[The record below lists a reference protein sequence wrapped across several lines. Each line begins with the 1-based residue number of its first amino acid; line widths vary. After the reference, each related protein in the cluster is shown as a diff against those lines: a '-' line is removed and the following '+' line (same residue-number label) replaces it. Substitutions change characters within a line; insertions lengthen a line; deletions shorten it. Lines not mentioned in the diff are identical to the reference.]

1 MTIHRSTGAAAA
13 LAVIFFGLASGRA
26 EAASLSRAWVSGHG
40 VDQAGC
46 GAPASPCR
54 TFQYT
59 HDNIVASGGEI
70 DVLDPAGYGPITI
83 TKALSIVNDGVGVAG
98 VQQGTSGAD
107 AIVVNAGASDAVSLR
122 GLSVEGLNNGQNGL
136 TFNSGAALTI
146 ANCAFRRFSNDGIFI
161 NASGAMTFSI
171 ADTSIDGDSYGVDIE
186 GTAAVTGIINRTA
199 TNNNAF
205 GVIQVGNDA
214 AAVTIVDSVSAN
226 NLTAGYSFVTG
237 KATLTRATASG
248 NEIGIRVIT
257 TKAVFVAD
265 SNASNNSVYGL
276 YNSGTA
282 VLTRFVA
289 TGNGTGVFTGSGAS
303 FTYGDNRIFENG
315 ANISGALTTTSGN

>member
-1 MTIHRSTGAAAA
+1 MLKSPSLIAATTCVA
-13 LAVIFFGLASGRA
+13 LAVVLSTPVG
-26 EAASLSRAWVSGHG
+26 AAPSANRAWVSGHG

-54 TFQYT
+54 TFQYA
-59 HDNIVASGGEI
+59 HDNVVASGGEI

-186 GTAAVTGIINRTA
+186 GTAAVTGIINR
-199 TNNNAF
+199 
-205 GVIQVGNDA
+205 
-214 AAVTIVDSVSAN
+214 
-226 NLTAGYSFVTG
+226 
-237 KATLTRATASG
+237 
-248 NEIGIRVIT
+248 
-257 TKAVFVAD
+257 
-265 SNASNNSVYGL
+265 
-276 YNSGTA
+276 
-282 VLTRFVA
+282 
-289 TGNGTGVFTGSGAS
+289 
-303 FTYGDNRIFENG
+303 
-315 ANISGALTTTSGN
+315 